1 MSLLIYPDGT
11 NSCGG
16 YGTNC
21 PKGRSFITPNKKKIG
36 IFTIAVIGLG
46 ILLVMKK

>member
-11 NSCGG
+11 TSMRAGVSDI
-16 YGTNC
+16 
-21 PKGRSFITPNKKKIG
+21 PKRKKIG

-46 ILLVMKK
+46 LLLVMKK

>member
-11 NSCGG
+11 NSMGG
-16 YGTNC
+16 RGTHV
-21 PKGRSFITPNKKKIG
+21 PNRKKIG

-46 ILLVMKK
+46 LLLVMNK